1 VPKVSQKKK
10 TKMAIIDKKDEKL
23 DDAESGGADGSS
35 SEPSEALATT
45 SESAIENV
53 AGEDDGTETEA
64 NESDDGGD
72 DGQVASTLGSE
83 RYVHAAFFVAGIL
96 AAFIASKT
104 LVLAWNSLAAWAPAV
119 RALPALVSYSEEQ
132 RDTVAMVA
140 GAGIG
145 TLTIVQ
151 AYRKETVRTWA
162 NEVAAELSKVTWP
175 TREAVLNGTVV
186 VVVASALA
194 TVYVTILD
202 RIWSFLTTLVYG
214 A

>member
-1 VPKVSQKKK
+1 
-10 TKMAIIDKKDEKL
+10 MATSDDNDEKL
-23 DDAESGGADGSS
+23 NDAENGDDEVSS
-35 SEPSEALATT
+35 SEPGEALALA
-45 SESAIENV
+45 SESSAIE
-53 AGEDDGTETEA
+53 GESSDVEGEPTDDDG
-64 NESDDGGD
+64 ES
-72 DGQVASTLGSE
+72 ASTLGSE

-104 LVLAWNSLAAWAPAV
+104 FVLAWNSLSGWSAAV
-119 RALPALVSYSEEQ
+119 RAVPQLVSYSEEQ
-132 RDTVAMVA
+132 RDSIGLVA
-140 GAGIG
+140 GAVIG
-145 TLTIVQ
+145 TLTVIQ

-175 TREAVLNGTVV
+175 TREAVLNGTLV

>member
-1 VPKVSQKKK
+1 
-10 TKMAIIDKKDEKL
+10 MATSDDNDEKL
-23 DDAESGGADGSS
+23 NDAESGDDEVSS
-35 SEPSEALATT
+35 SEPGEALAIA
-45 SESAIENV
+45 SESSLEGEAVEGEV
-53 AGEDDGTETEA
+53 VEGEDGEEI
-64 NESDDGGD
+64 
-72 DGQVASTLGSE
+72 ASTLGSE

-104 LVLAWNSLAAWAPAV
+104 FVLAWNSLSGWSAAV
-119 RALPALVSYSEEQ
+119 RAVPQLVSYSEEQ
-132 RDTVAMVA
+132 RDSIGLVA
-140 GAGIG
+140 GAVIG
-145 TLTIVQ
+145 TLTVIQ
-151 AYRKETVRTWA
+151 SYRKETVRTWA

>member
-1 VPKVSQKKK
+1 
-10 TKMAIIDKKDEKL
+10 MATSDDKDEKL
-23 DDAESGGADGSS
+23 NDAEDGGGEASSDDALAKTEGADG
-35 SEPSEALATT
+35 ETAELA
-45 SESAIENV
+45 AP
-53 AGEDDGTETEA
+53 GE
-64 NESDDGGD
+64 GD
-72 DGQVASTLGSE
+72 DAVEGAVNIGSE

-96 AAFIASKT
+96 VAYIASKT
-104 LVLAWNSLAAWAPAV
+104 IALAWSELSAWPAAV
-119 RALPALVSYSEEQ
+119 RAVPQLVTHSEEE
-132 RDTVAMVA
+132 RDGYALIA
-140 GAGIG
+140 GAAIG
-145 TLTIVQ
+145 TLTIIQ
-151 AYRKETVRTWA
+151 SYRKEHVRTWA

>member
-1 VPKVSQKKK
+1 
-10 TKMAIIDKKDEKL
+10 MAITDEKDEKL
-23 DDAESGGADGSS
+23 KDAESAGGDDSS
-35 SEPSEALATT
+35 SEPSEALATA
-45 SESAIENV
+45 SDSAVEGAE
-53 AGEDDGTETEA
+53 AGDETEE
-64 NESDDGGD
+64 EST
-72 DGQVASTLGSE
+72 ASTFGSE

-96 AAFIASKT
+96 AAYLSAKT
-104 LVLAWNSLAAWAPAV
+104 IGMAWNSLAAWPTAV
-119 RALPALVSYSEEQ
+119 RAVPQLVGFAEEQ
-132 RDTVAMVA
+132 RESYSLVA

-145 TLTIVQ
+145 TLVVVQ
-151 AYRKETVRTWA
+151 SYRKESVRTWA

-175 TREAVLNGTVV
+175 TREAVMNGTLV

>member
-1 VPKVSQKKK
+1 
-10 TKMAIIDKKDEKL
+10 MAITDEKDEKL
-23 DDAESGGADGSS
+23 DDAEDGDAEGSS
-35 SEPSEALATT
+35 SESSEALATT
-45 SESAIENV
+45 SESAGSED
-53 AGEDDGTETEA
+53 AGEAVEA
-64 NESDDGGD
+64 GASESDDD
-72 DGQVASTLGSE
+72 DNVASTLGSE

-186 VVVASALA
+186 VVVASAIA

>member
-1 VPKVSQKKK
+1 
-10 TKMAIIDKKDEKL
+10 MAISDEKDDQL
-23 DDAESGGADGSS
+23 NDAESAAGEGSS
-35 SEPSEALATT
+35 NESESNDALATAT
-45 SESAIENV
+45 ASGAIETE
-53 AGEDDGTETEA
+53 GEEIETEA
-64 NESDDGGD
+64 
-72 DGQVASTLGSE
+72 ASFGSE

-96 AAFIASKT
+96 AAFIASKS
-104 LVLAWNSLAAWAPAV
+104 LVLGWNSLAGWPAAV
-119 RALPALVSYSEEQ
+119 RAVPQLVSFSEEQ
-132 RDTVAMVA
+132 RDSYAMVA
-140 GAGIG
+140 GAVIG

-151 AYRKETVRTWA
+151 SYRKESVRTWA
-162 NEVAAELSKVTWP
+162 GEVAAELSKVTWP